1 MPRRG
6 THYERAF
13 EAYLQQ
19 RHIPYVAVDQAKK
32 AVFAGA
38 KIKSFD
44 FILYPPQGPKI
55 LADVKGRKVA
65 SRSFLRGHGAE
76 SWTTRDDVSGL
87 IAWEEVFGYDYLAVF
102 IFAYWLTYIPPK
114 KHDIPG
120 SHVPKSPT
128 NAIFDNDLPLKYKT
142 NPIPRQDSDPPG
154 TPSRPQPEY
163 IQPGLSDDVFH
174 HQGRDYVFWVMEVSG
189 YRLRM
194 KQRSPKWETVYVP
207 RKSFQESAQPF
218 AEFVLGSKS
227 AQNTPKK
234 KNRKQMG

>member
-44 FILYPPQGPKI
+44 FILYPRQGPKI

-65 SRSFLRGHGAE
+65 SCSFLRGRGAE
-76 SWTTRDDVSGL
+76 TWTTRDDVTGL
-87 IAWEEVFGYDYLAVF
+87 MAWEEVFGSDHLAAF
-102 IFAYWLTYIPPK
+102 IFAYWLTDKEPPQ
-114 KHDIPG
+114 
-120 SHVPKSPT
+120 SS
-128 NAIFDNDLPLKYKT
+128 NDTDEPM
-142 NPIPRQDSDPPG
+142 I
-154 TPSRPQPEY
+154 PSRPQPES
-163 IQPGLSDDVFH
+163 IPPGLFDDFFRY
-174 HQGRDYVFWVMEVSG
+174 QDRDYAFWVMELSG

-207 RKSFQESAQPF
+207 RKSFQEFAQPF
-218 AEFVLGSKS
+218 AEFVLG
-227 AQNTPKK
+227 
-234 KNRKQMG
+234 